1 MIELIDATIV
11 AGTFRLQE
19 ISFCVDR
26 GQYAVLM
33 GQTGQGKSTILEA
46 ICGLRQ
52 LPVGRI
58 RINEQDVTDWSVA
71 DRGIGYVPQDLALF
85 PTMTVRQH
93 LTFALKLRRWSTDNI
108 QHRTEELAS
117 RLGIEPLLDRYP
129 RGLSGGESQRVA
141 LGRALSFRPNVLLL
155 DEPFSALDDVTRRE
169 MYALLKNVTQAESVT
184 TLHVTHSQDEAEAL
198 ATCRLWLKEGTITQ
212 SLSAA
217 TE

>member
-117 RLGIEPLLDRYP
+117 RLGIKPLLDRYP

-184 TLHVTHSQDEAEAL
+184 TLHVTHSQDEAEVL
-198 ATCRLWLKEGTITQ
+198 ATCRLWLKDGTITQ